1 MEGYQKTIAYLDY
14 LENGM
19 KMRNAGFVR
28 VEGNAGQM
36 RLEMK
41 VKNVPDHLAGQYEVK
56 ADTGGTI
63 GRIPL
68 SRGTGSCSIIWKTD
82 TADLGGKKLI
92 QANGIYI
99 RLPGR
104 RLLQASWPF
113 QMEFLAEEEEA
124 VLHEASE
131 ASERERIQ
139 EEKIHPFMAPEL
151 QIYRESDE
159 NVHEDGEA
167 EPKLD
172 MKAAET
178 EKETTLPDEVPEM
191 TAFGNE
197 RNTEGFGDAKM
208 PAGTNETES
217 EEKANEKEQEEEPV
231 CYGDKWEQLSHMYA
245 QIHPF
250 ADERE
255 YLSIEPK
262 DFVVLRQEYQK
273 MVHNSFLL
281 HGYYNYRHLI
291 LGKIKEKDGWRYY
304 LGVPGNFY
312 NREKMV
318 AEMFG
323 FEAFEGERNPAKA
336 GDFGYFM
343 KRVEI

>member
-1 MEGYQKTIAYLDY
+1 MAGYQKTIAYLDY

-19 KMRNAGFVR
+19 KISNAGFAR
-28 VEGNAGQM
+28 IEGNNGQM

-41 VKNVPDHLAGQYEVK
+41 VKNIPENFSGQYELK
-56 ADTGGTI
+56 TDTGGII
-63 GRIPL
+63 GQINL
-68 SRGTGSCSIIWKTD
+68 KQGGGSCCIVWKTG
-82 TADLGGKKLI
+82 AAIPEGKRAV

-104 RLLQASWPF
+104 HLIQAVWPSE
-113 QMEFLAEEEEA
+113 MEFLAEEEEA
-124 VLHEASE
+124 VLPAVQETLHDEI
-131 ASERERIQ
+131 IQ
-139 EEKIHPFMAPEL
+139 ENEPDPPAEQDLQTENMDVESVHNDREEKE
-151 QIYRESDE
+151 
-159 NVHEDGEA
+159 
-167 EPKLD
+167 EPKT
-172 MKAAET
+172 ET
-178 EKETTLPDEVPEM
+178 
-191 TAFGNE
+191 A
-197 RNTEGFGDAKM
+197 
-208 PAGTNETES
+208 
-217 EEKANEKEQEEEPV
+217 EEPV

-250 ADERE
+250 GDERE
-255 YLSIEPK
+255 YLSIAPK

-291 LGKIKEKDGWRYY
+291 LGKVKEKDEWRYY

-336 GDFGYFM
+336 GDFGYYM